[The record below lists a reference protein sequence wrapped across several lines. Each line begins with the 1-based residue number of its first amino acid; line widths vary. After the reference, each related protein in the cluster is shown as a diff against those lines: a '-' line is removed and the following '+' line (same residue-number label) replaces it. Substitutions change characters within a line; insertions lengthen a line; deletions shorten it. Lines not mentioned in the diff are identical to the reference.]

1 VRTSSN
7 VMPATLRDMLMS
19 SLEYQIF
26 VYVDPEHAEALKEAM
41 FAAGAGRIG
50 AYSGCA
56 WQCEGTGQFRPGT
69 DARPFIGSVGGDE
82 RVRELRIEMLCSGKC
97 LDGVLAALRA
107 AHPYEE
113 PAFGV
118 LRLEPVA

>member
-1 VRTSSN
+1 
-7 VMPATLRDMLMS
+7 MRDTPMS

-26 VYVDPEHAEALKEAM
+26 VYVDSEHAEALKDAM

-56 WQCEGTGQFRPGT
+56 WQCEGMGQFRPGT
-69 DARPFIGSVGGDE
+69 GARPFIGAVGGDE
-82 RVRELRIEMLCSGKC
+82 RVRELRIEMRCSGEC
-97 LDGVLAALRA
+97 LDAVIAALRA

>member
-1 VRTSSN
+1 MNT
-7 VMPATLRDMLMS
+7 P
-19 SLEYQIF
+19 EYQIF
-26 VYVDPEHAEALKEAM
+26 VYVDPEHAEPLKEAM

-50 AYSGCA
+50 VYSGCA

-69 DARPFIGSVGGDE
+69 EARPFIGSPGSNE
-82 RVRELRIEMLCSGKC
+82 RVRELRIEMLCSSEC
-97 LDGVLAALRA
+97 LGAVIAALRA

-113 PAFGV
+113 PSFGV

>member
-1 VRTSSN
+1 MST
-7 VMPATLRDMLMS
+7 PA
-19 SLEYQIF
+19 YQIF
-26 VYVDPEHAEALKEAM
+26 VYVDRAHAEAVKEAM

-56 WQCEGTGQFRPGT
+56 WQCEGSGQFRPGAA
-69 DARPFIGSVGGDE
+69 ARPFIGAPGGDE
-82 RVRELRIEMLCSGKC
+82 RVAELRIEMLCAADC
-97 LDGVLAALRA
+97 LAAVVAALRA

-118 LRLEPVA
+118 LRLEPLP